1 MTASSFIQKG
11 VDAATQGNLT
21 EAEFCFRQA
30 FLLAKETQSKFN
42 IGAANLIRLLHQ
54 QKKDIEVVEIIE
66 ELGSEKTLALPQI
79 CILMA
84 AESTL
89 KTGQNKESAELYRFL
104 HRQHP
109 NEKQVV
115 LGYSQALLLLG
126 ELREAKDALRS
137 YIPQNGIDA
146 EAITN
151 LALIA
156 LEEGD
161 INEAEIHYRMAANL
175 APETFV
181 THYNLGKF
189 LQMHGDLNAALA
201 EFDRCVEIIPNA
213 IEAIIA
219 KAETLNGKG
228 ESEKSRELY
237 IKTLENH
244 KVNKEQTIAIVKPL
258 LAEALERN
266 DLQSCGQYLGMIT
279 NETRSDFRVR
289 SIMHDLTKELQEQF
303 GDGENLYDPHKMV
316 KSTNLYNGQNF
327 LDVIKDQVLSNESLI
342 ENRPGKPTRGG
353 RQTHE
358 IMETSNKELAT
369 LKEQLKTELI
379 DYAMNL
385 PDSIKPSSN
394 SVFKISGWAVSL
406 ASGGYQVR
414 HSHPEAIASGVFYV
428 SIPTDMKQ
436 EGSKKPGS
444 LYFSS
449 RHENNE
455 QKALSINPRN
465 GLLVLFPSYMPHET
479 IPFES
484 KQERLCIAVNL
495 IPIK

>member
-1 MTASSFIQKG
+1 M
-11 VDAATQGNLT
+11 
-21 EAEFCFRQA
+21 EAENCFRQA
-30 FLLAKETQSKFN
+30 FLLSKKERAKFN

-54 QKKDIEVVEIIE
+54 QRKDIEIVEVIK
-66 ELGSEKTLALPQI
+66 ELGEEQALALPQI

-84 AESTL
+84 AESAL
-89 KTGQNKESAELYRFL
+89 KTGQNRESAELYRAL
-104 HRQHP
+104 HSQHP
-109 NEKQVV
+109 HEKQVV
-115 LGYSQALLLLG
+115 LGYSQALLMLG
-126 ELREAKDALRS
+126 ELKEAKDALKN

-151 LALIA
+151 LALVA

-189 LQMHGDLNAALA
+189 LQMHGELNAALA
-201 EFDRCVEIIPNA
+201 EFDRCLEIIPNA

-219 KAETLNGKG
+219 KAETLKGKG
-228 ESEKSRELY
+228 ETEMSRELY

-244 KVNKEQTIAIVKPL
+244 KVSKEQAIATIKPL

-266 DLQSCGQYLGMIT
+266 DLESCGQYLSMVS
-279 NETRSDFRVR
+279 NEIRSDFRVR
-289 SIMHDLTKELQEQF
+289 SIMHDLTKELQAHF
-303 GDGENLYDPHKMV
+303 GDGENLYDPREMV
-316 KSTNLYNGQNF
+316 KSTYLCSDQDF
-327 LDVIKDQVLSNESLI
+327 LDVIKDHVLSNKSLI
-342 ENRPGKPTRGG
+342 ENRPGKPTRAG

-358 IMETSNKELAT
+358 IMETSTKELAT
-369 LKEQLKTELI
+369 LKEQLKAKLI
-379 DYAMNL
+379 EYAMNL

-406 ASGGYQVR
+406 ASGGYQIR

-428 SIPTDMKQ
+428 SIPTDMIQ
-436 EGSKKPGS
+436 EESKDPGS

-449 RHENNE
+449 RQGNNE
-455 QKALSINPRN
+455 QKELCIKPEN
-465 GLLVLFPSYMPHET
+465 GMLVLFPSYMPHET

-484 KQERLCIAVNL
+484 IQERLCIAVNL

>member
-1 MTASSFIQKG
+1 M
-11 VDAATQGNLT
+11 
-21 EAEFCFRQA
+21 EAENCFRQA
-30 FLLAKETQSKFN
+30 FLLSKKEHAKFN

-54 QKKDIEVVEIIE
+54 QRKDIEIVEVIK
-66 ELGSEKTLALPQI
+66 ELGEEQALALPQI

-84 AESTL
+84 AESAL
-89 KTGQNKESAELYRFL
+89 KTGQNRESAELYRAL
-104 HRQHP
+104 HSQHP
-109 NEKQVV
+109 HEKQVV
-115 LGYSQALLLLG
+115 LGYSQALLMLG
-126 ELREAKDALRS
+126 ELKEAKDALKN

-189 LQMHGDLNAALA
+189 LQMHGELNAALA
-201 EFDRCVEIIPNA
+201 EFDRCLEIIPNA

-219 KAETLNGKG
+219 KAETLKGKG
-228 ESEKSRELY
+228 ETEMSRELY
-237 IKTLENH
+237 IKTLKNH
-244 KVNKEQTIAIVKPL
+244 KVNKEQTIATIKPL
-258 LAEALERN
+258 LAEALERD
-266 DLQSCGQYLGMIT
+266 DLESCGQYLSMVS
-279 NETRSDFRVR
+279 NEIRSDFRVR
-289 SIMHDLTKELQEQF
+289 SIMHDLTKELQAQF
-303 GDGENLYDPHKMV
+303 GDGENLYDPREMV
-316 KSTNLYNGQNF
+316 KSTYLCSDQDF
-327 LDVIKDQVLSNESLI
+327 LDVIKDHVLSNKSLI
-342 ENRPGKPTRGG
+342 ENRPGKPTRAG

-358 IMETSNKELAT
+358 IMETSTKELAT
-369 LKEQLKTELI
+369 LKKQLKAKLI
-379 DYAMNL
+379 EYAMNL

-406 ASGGYQVR
+406 ASGGYQIR